1 MRLSTPGQAI
11 SLRDWELGDLEPFR
25 FVNIGHHRWMDLN
38 GPYYPRPTVDELDEQ
53 IVAKAKLIAANDW
66 TTPRTQQV
74 ITNEA
79 NEFLG
84 MVSWYWQSQE
94 TRWLSIGLVIY
105 DEANW
110 RQGIG
115 YQALRIW
122 CQYLLD
128 QQPEL
133 ARLDL
138 LARSLASRL
147 KRDSA
152 MLASSTASTTTESAW
167 ACSATNG
174 IDSNSLSSPNT
185 GSKTPNLAPWG
196 RNIRHTR
203 SLVTT
208 GYACFL

>member
-25 FVNIGHHRWMDLN
+25 FANIGHHPWMDLN

-53 IVAKAKLIAANDW
+53 IVAKAKLITANDW

-110 RQGIG
+110 RRGIG

-138 LARSLASRL
+138 RTWSGNQGMMRLGGKLGFTLEARFRNARIV
-147 KRDSA
+147 
-152 MLASSTASTTTESAW
+152 
-167 ACSATNG
+167 NG
-174 IDSNSLSSPNT
+174 EYYDGIGMGL
-185 GSKTPNLAPWG
+185 L
-196 RNIRHTR
+196 RHEWDQ
-203 SLVTT
+203 LELIVEP
-208 GYACFL
+208 